1 MKIQRNYMAVLGAAL
16 LLGATACTKGQD
28 YYDEGKYQ
36 DYVRSKSPIDSV
48 DKNHTWQ
55 LTAEHTFRLTADA
68 GENIQKVMLL
78 TDNPLTTRNAPIIN
92 QTTLSDGE
100 TVTLS
105 ASVPTRLTG
114 IYAALVDGDG
124 KYYVQSIG
132 VSQYTVSFKG
142 VTASTPLSA
151 PEPQAYNYL
160 FEADLP
166 LPGDYDYN
174 DVVLRIAPERTG
186 LKQVTLH
193 VTLVAVGCTK
203 QVAAYIR
210 LLGHKFSDIES
221 ISTTTGKTFNDDLPQ
236 GSTFMVDNFESM
248 LLSGRNGEAVV
259 NLFADAHWAMNSSS
273 TSADDYG
280 MLTRKK
286 YNTGSGDYMEYETKV
301 WPTLSYV
308 INFKSSTALNS
319 FTQETLDPFIVTQ
332 YNIGLYET
340 HQDYLRSSQ
349 ALYQYSLSSALKDLP
364 WALKVPMK
372 DFRYPLEGVEIGFRK
387 HTDTGVAVMFGAYV
401 TPGHS
406 FGQWAEDCETSL
418 DWYRY
423 PDTDQVW

>member
-132 VSQYTVSFKG
+132 VSQYTVSFKIG
-142 VTASTPLSA
+142 RA
-151 PEPQAYNYL
+151 
-160 FEADLP
+160 
-166 LPGDYDYN
+166 
-174 DVVLRIAPERTG
+174 
-186 LKQVTLH
+186 H
-193 VTLVAVGCTK
+193 V
-203 QVAAYIR
+203 
-210 LLGHKFSDIES
+210 
-221 ISTTTGKTFNDDLPQ
+221 
-236 GSTFMVDNFESM
+236 
-248 LLSGRNGEAVV
+248 
-259 NLFADAHWAMNSSS
+259 
-273 TSADDYG
+273 
-280 MLTRKK
+280 
-286 YNTGSGDYMEYETKV
+286 
-301 WPTLSYV
+301 
-308 INFKSSTALNS
+308 
-319 FTQETLDPFIVTQ
+319 
-332 YNIGLYET
+332 
-340 HQDYLRSSQ
+340 
-349 ALYQYSLSSALKDLP
+349 
-364 WALKVPMK
+364 
-372 DFRYPLEGVEIGFRK
+372 
-387 HTDTGVAVMFGAYV
+387 
-401 TPGHS
+401 
-406 FGQWAEDCETSL
+406 
-418 DWYRY
+418 
-423 PDTDQVW
+423 